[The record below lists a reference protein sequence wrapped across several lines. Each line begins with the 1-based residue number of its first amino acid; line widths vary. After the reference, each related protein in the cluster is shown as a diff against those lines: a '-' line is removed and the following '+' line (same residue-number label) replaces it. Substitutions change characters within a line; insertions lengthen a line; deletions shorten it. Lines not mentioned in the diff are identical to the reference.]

1 MPPVF
6 GPTSPSPSRLWSCE
20 VASGR
25 TCLPSAMTM
34 KLASSP
40 SRNSST
46 TTTRPASPKAP
57 ANMPSAARIAS
68 SALAAMITP
77 LPAASPSAL
86 TTMGGRCARIA
97 RRIERLARECGIA
110 RRRDAVAH
118 QEFLGELL
126 AAFEPRRELS
136 RPEAGQARGREGI
149 DDAGDQ
155 RAFGSHDRESRR
167 PRRAASATSP
177 AISAADTVALR
188 HFGSSAVPALPGATI
203 TSVTRGD
210 CASFQ
215 ASACSR
221 PPPPMTRTFNVL
233 NAGSGACR

>member
-1 MPPVF
+1 
-6 GPTSPSPSRLWSCE
+6 
-20 VASGR
+20 
-25 TCLPSAMTM
+25 MTM

-86 TTMGGRCARIA
+86 TTIGGRCARIA
-97 RRIERLARECGIA
+97 AGSNDLARECGIA

-126 AAFEPRRELS
+126 AAFEPCRELS
-136 RPEAGQARGREGI
+136 RPEAWQARGREGI
-149 DDAGDQ
+149 DDARDQ
-155 RAFGSHDRESRR
+155 RAFGSHDRQSRALGAR
-167 PRRAASATSP
+167 ERDEAGDIRRRRLPT
-177 AISAADTVALR
+177 LR

-221 PPPPMTRTFNVL
+221 PPPPMTRTFKAL